1 MSVWRDIFSDEAGR
15 LSSMRLLVAVV
26 IVNELIMR
34 WVALFWIGQASLST
48 WSDIAAVAVPFG
60 AKAVQSV
67 FERPWGMPSPG
78 GLPCPPPPVDGG
90 NAGGGDL

>member
-1 MSVWRDIFSDEAGR
+1 MNVWRDIFSDESGR
-15 LSSMRLLVAVV
+15 LSTMRILVFVV
-26 IVNELIMR
+26 IVNEMMMR
-34 WVALFWIGQASLST
+34 WVALIWIGQASIST
-48 WSDIAAVAVPFG
+48 WSDIASVAVPFG
-60 AKAVQSV
+60 AKAVQSA